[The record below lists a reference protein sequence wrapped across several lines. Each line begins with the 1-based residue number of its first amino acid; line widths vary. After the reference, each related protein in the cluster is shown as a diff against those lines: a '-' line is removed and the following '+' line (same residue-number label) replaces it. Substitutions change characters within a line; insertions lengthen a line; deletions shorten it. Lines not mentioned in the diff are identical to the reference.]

1 MTTKDKNEETFPP
14 KFHQNQDWMKKKANT
29 NFNLGRRMAVVLLI
43 SIFVGELLVML
54 AIHSIQVKS
63 YWISAPIDSL
73 ALSILI
79 LPAVYFFVIRPLTIQ
94 NEMRNQAENTLNNSL
109 ALTEATLES
118 IHNGILVVDDQGS
131 IVKTNSKFVEM
142 WRISQATLDT
152 QDRNILL
159 GRILEQLSDPEWF
172 MNSISEVYS
181 KPEAESF
188 DLLHFKDGRIFERIS
203 RPFYLEGKPKGRV
216 WSFFDVTES
225 RRVEQALRN
234 SEAHLRT
241 LIQTIPDLIW
251 LKNKDGVYL
260 SCNVMFERFFGAR
273 GVDIIGKTD
282 YDFVNR
288 ELADFFRMNDRNAM
302 EAGKPT
308 SNEEWITFAENGQ
321 RVLLETIKTP
331 MYDLNGDLI
340 GILGI
345 GRDITER
352 KLAETEITTK
362 NEELIRAHAEK
373 DKFFS
378 IIAHDLRSPFN
389 SFLGL
394 TQIMAEEWA
403 TLSAKQI
410 QEIAASMK
418 NSATNLHQ
426 LLENLLEWSRIQQ
439 GLIPFKPEIVQ
450 LLSLINESISTAM
463 EPALNKG
470 VVITYNIPENLNI
483 YADKHI
489 FQTVIR
495 NLVSNAVKFTPR
507 GGTINLTAKTTNDN
521 CVEISVEDSGIGMSK
536 EMIDN
541 LFRID
546 VQTRRKGTE
555 DEPSTGL
562 GLMLCKEFIE
572 KHDGKLW
579 VESKEG
585 KGSKFYFILSSGSKS
600 EKPVS

>member
-1 MTTKDKNEETFPP
+1 MTEKDKNEETLPP
-14 KFHQNQDWMKKKANT
+14 KFHQKQGWMKKRANK
-29 NFNLGRRMAVVLLI
+29 NFNLGRRMAVVLLS

-73 ALSILI
+73 LLSILI

-94 NEMRNQAENTLNNSL
+94 NEMRNQAEITLNNSL

-131 IVKTNSKFVEM
+131 IVKTNSKFGEM
-142 WRISQATLDT
+142 WHIPQGIIDT
-152 QDRNILL
+152 HDRNILL
-159 GRILEQLSDPEWF
+159 EHILEQLTNPDWF
-172 MNSISEVYS
+172 TASISELYS

-188 DLLHFKDGRIFERIS
+188 DLLYFKDGRIFERIS
-203 RPFYLEGKPKGRV
+203 KPFYLEGKPKGRV

-241 LIQTIPDLIW
+241 LVQTIPDLIW
-251 LKNKDGVYL
+251 LKNKDGIYL

-282 YDFVNR
+282 YDFVDR

-302 EAGKPT
+302 ESGKPT
-308 SNEEWITFAENGQ
+308 SNEEWITFADNGQ

-362 NEELIRAHAEK
+362 NEELIQAHAEK

-394 TQIMAEEWA
+394 TQIMAEEWS
-403 TLSAKQI
+403 TLTAKQV
-410 QEIAASMK
+410 QEIASSMK
-418 NSATNLHQ
+418 NSATSLHR

-439 GLIPFKPEIVQ
+439 GLIPYNPNTVQ
-450 LLSLINESISTAM
+450 LLPLISESISTAM
-463 EPALNKG
+463 EPARNKG
-470 VVITYNIPENLNI
+470 VSITYNIPDNLTI

-489 FQTVIR
+489 LQTVIR

-521 CVEISVEDSGIGMSK
+521 CVEISVEDSGIGMSR

-541 LFRID
+541 LFRLD

-562 GLMLCKEFIE
+562 GLMLCKEFIK

-585 KGSKFYFILSSGSKS
+585 KGSIFHFTIATSSKS
-600 EKPVS
+600 